1 MGGLQAYPS
10 VMPLNK
16 LSMTRQRLG
25 FREVCSRP
33 FTGVPESLIP
43 AASSS
48 AENTPVSAPSL
59 GGCSCPEIYRL

>member
-33 FTGVPESLIP
+33 S
-43 AASSS
+43 
-48 AENTPVSAPSL
+48 PVCQNP
-59 GGCSCPEIYRL
+59 